1 MGRELSQPSTC
12 RSKDTKEEEMRK
24 LALLVPVLLAL
35 TVAACNSGGESS
47 GVAGSTG
54 GGGAAEGVAE
64 PSGGGGGSKASGGSL
79 SSSAVPQVGPQ
90 IVKTASLTL
99 GVARGSF
106 DDKVGEAHAVAD
118 SYGGFVVESF
128 ASQGSGKRIA
138 EGSLT
143 LRIPAESY
151 DAALSRLRG
160 LGKVEHIEES
170 GQDVSQEF
178 VDLNARIRQL
188 RAVEAQLL
196 ELLQRADDV
205 PAALA
210 VQTQLSQVQLDL
222 EQARGRLQYLEN
234 RVSFATISMSM
245 HELGAV
251 APKDGGF
258 SIVDAWATAGAAF
271 LTVVGWIFIGI
282 AVVAPALV
290 LLGLG
295 FLVGRALRRRFAHA

>member
-1 MGRELSQPSTC
+1 
-12 RSKDTKEEEMRK
+12 MRK
-24 LALLVPVLLAL
+24 LVLVVPLVLVLAA
-35 TVAACNSGGESS
+35 TACSSGGDSS

-54 GGGAAEGVAE
+54 GGGAE
-64 PSGGGGGSKASGGSL
+64 PGAVEAAPGGSRSKADGSV

-90 IVKTASLTL
+90 IVKTASLSL
-99 GVARGSF
+99 GIAHGSF
-106 DDKVGEAHAVAD
+106 EDKVGEAHTVAD
-118 SYGGFVVESF
+118 SYAGFVVESF

-138 EGSLT
+138 EGSVV
-143 LRIPAESY
+143 LRIPADTY
-151 DAALSRLRG
+151 DEALSRLRG

-170 GQDVSQEF
+170 GQDVSREF

-210 VQTQLSQVQLDL
+210 VQNQLSQVQLDL
-222 EQARGRLQYLEN
+222 EQARGRLQYLNN
-234 RVSFATISMSM
+234 RVAFATISVSM

-251 APKDGGF
+251 APKGGGF

-282 AVVAPALV
+282 AVVAPVLA

-295 FLVGRALRRRFAHA
+295 FLAGRALRKRFAHA

>member
-1 MGRELSQPSTC
+1 
-12 RSKDTKEEEMRK
+12 MRK
-24 LALLVPVLLAL
+24 LVLLVPLVLVLAA
-35 TVAACNSGGESS
+35 TACSSGGDSS
-47 GVAGSTG
+47 DVAGSTG
-54 GGGAAEGVAE
+54 GGGAE
-64 PSGGGGGSKASGGSL
+64 PGAVEATPGGSGSKADGPF
-79 SSSAVPQVGPQ
+79 SSAVPQVGPQ
-90 IVKTASLTL
+90 IVKTASLSL
-99 GVARGSF
+99 GIAHGSF
-106 DDKVGEAHAVAD
+106 EDKVGEAHTVAD
-118 SYGGFVVESF
+118 SYAGFVVESF

-138 EGSLT
+138 EGSLV
-143 LRIPAESY
+143 LRIPADSY
-151 DAALSRLRG
+151 DEALSRLRG

-170 GQDVSQEF
+170 GQDVSREF

-210 VQTQLSQVQLDL
+210 VQNQLFQVQLDL
-222 EQARGRLQYLEN
+222 EQARGRLQYLNN
-234 RVSFATISMSM
+234 RVAFATISVSM

-251 APKDGGF
+251 APKGGGF

-282 AVVAPALV
+282 AVVAPVLV

-295 FLVGRALRRRFAHA
+295 FLAGRALRKRFAHA

>member
-1 MGRELSQPSTC
+1 M
-12 RSKDTKEEEMRK
+12 KK
-24 LALLVPVLLAL
+24 LALLVPLVLAL
-35 TVAACNSGGESS
+35 AVSACNSGSEST
-47 GVAGSTG
+47 AGSTG
-54 GGGAAEGVAE
+54 GGGDVAEGSAE
-64 PSGGGGGSKASGGSL
+64 ASPGGGGARASDRAV

-90 IVKTASLTL
+90 IVKTATL
-99 GVARGSF
+99 GLGIAHGSF

-118 SYGGFVVESF
+118 SYAGFVVESF

-138 EGSLT
+138 EGSLV

-151 DAALSRLRG
+151 DSALSRLRE
-160 LGKVEHIEES
+160 LGKVESLEES
-170 GQDVSQEF
+170 GQDVSKEF

-210 VQTQLSQVQLDL
+210 VQNQLSQVQLDL
-222 EQARGRLQYLEN
+222 EQARGRLQYLDN
-234 RVSFATISMSM
+234 RVAFATISMSM
-245 HELGAV
+245 HELGVV

-258 SIVDAWATAGAAF
+258 KIVDAWATAGSAF
-271 LTVVGWIFIGI
+271 LTVVGWLFIGI
-282 AVVAPALV
+282 AVAAPVLI

-295 FLVGRALRRRFAHA
+295 FLVGRVIRRRLAHA

>member
-1 MGRELSQPSTC
+1 M
-12 RSKDTKEEEMRK
+12 KK
-24 LALLVPVLLAL
+24 LALLVPLVLAL
-35 TVAACNSGGESS
+35 SVSACNSGSEST
-47 GVAGSTG
+47 AGSTG
-54 GGGAAEGVAE
+54 GGGDVAEGSAE
-64 PSGGGGGSKASGGSL
+64 ASPGGGGSKASDRAV

-90 IVKTASLTL
+90 IVKTATL
-99 GVARGSF
+99 GLGIAHGSF

-118 SYGGFVVESF
+118 SYAGFVVESF

-138 EGSLT
+138 EGSLV

-151 DAALSRLRG
+151 DSALSRLRE
-160 LGKVEHIEES
+160 LGKVESLEES
-170 GQDVSQEF
+170 GQDVSKEF

-210 VQTQLSQVQLDL
+210 VQNQLSQVQLDL
-222 EQARGRLQYLEN
+222 EQARGRLQYLDN
-234 RVSFATISMSM
+234 RVAFATISMSM
-245 HELGAV
+245 HELGVV

-258 SIVDAWATAGAAF
+258 KIVDAWATAGSAF
-271 LTVVGWIFIGI
+271 LTVVGWLFIGI
-282 AVVAPALV
+282 AVAAPVLI

-295 FLVGRALRRRFAHA
+295 FLVGRVIRRRLAHA

>member
-1 MGRELSQPSTC
+1 MWAPGADGAEGEAMVGPAPGGS
-12 RSKDTKEEEMRK
+12 RSKAD
-24 LALLVPVLLAL
+24 
-35 TVAACNSGGESS
+35 
-47 GVAGSTG
+47 GS
-54 GGGAAEGVAE
+54 V
-64 PSGGGGGSKASGGSL
+64 

-90 IVKTASLTL
+90 IVKTASLRL
-99 GVARGSF
+99 GIAHGSF
-106 DDKVGEAHAVAD
+106 EDKVGEAHAVAD
-118 SYGGFVVESF
+118 SYAGFVVESF

-138 EGSLT
+138 EGSLV
-143 LRIPAESY
+143 LRIPADTY
-151 DAALSRLRG
+151 DEALSRLRG

-170 GQDVSQEF
+170 GQDVSREF

-210 VQTQLSQVQLDL
+210 VQNQLSQVQLDL
-222 EQARGRLQYLEN
+222 EQARGRLQYLNN
-234 RVSFATISMSM
+234 RVAFATISVSM

-251 APKDGGF
+251 APKGGGF

-282 AVVAPALV
+282 AVVAPVLV

-295 FLVGRALRRRFAHA
+295 FLAGRALRKRFAHA